1 MSAHVIAPDR
11 TRTPKAH
18 VWERGR
24 GEGHGS
30 VYLTS
35 QGAPAR
41 ACGLG
46 LVRLHPSHSEGFLFF
61 VPKGPRSRGA
71 ERSVSVAER
80 TVQGTERSE
89 V

>member
-30 VYLTS
+30 VYLAS

-46 LVRLHPSHSEGFLFF
+46 LVRLCTLRI
-61 VPKGPRSRGA
+61 PKDFIFSSRRDPAAG
-71 ERSVSVAER
+71 ERSGA
-80 TVQGTERSE
+80 
-89 V
+89 

>member
-1 MSAHVIAPDR
+1 MIAPQ
-11 TRTPKAH
+11 AH

-30 VYLTS
+30 VYLAS

-41 ACGLG
+41 SCGLG
-46 LVRLHPSHSEGFLFF
+46 AGSGCTMSHEVFFIF

-71 ERSVSVAER
+71 ER